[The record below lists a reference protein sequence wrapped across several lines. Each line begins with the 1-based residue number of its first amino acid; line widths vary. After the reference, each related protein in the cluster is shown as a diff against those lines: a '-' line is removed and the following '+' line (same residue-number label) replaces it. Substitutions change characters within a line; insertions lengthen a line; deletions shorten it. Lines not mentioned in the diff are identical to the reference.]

1 MHKGQLIAGRF
12 ELEAQVAAGG
22 MGSIFRA
29 VDLTSGTPVAVK
41 SWPLTFVPGDA
52 SRAAHTR
59 ERALRR
65 FEREAAALAAVT
77 HPAVVRYIT
86 HGSTPTGEP
95 FLVMHWIEGHDL
107 ATTLR
112 SSRLPVTETLQ
123 LAHRMLGA
131 LTALHAHGL
140 VHRDLKPA
148 NVMLEGGE
156 ARRAVLVDFGI
167 ARGGEGVVLTG
178 RGAQLGTPCYM
189 SPEQIR
195 DPRAVDGR
203 ADVFALGCIVFECLT
218 GARAFQGDDPMGVIA
233 HVLLDGAPD
242 LSEVRPDLPPAITRW
257 AMDLLAS
264 DRQQRP
270 FADAALLERVSRLLG
285 DYQVLPL
292 GASSADLGSLAQAT
306 DRAQGDRETLATKT
320 EAPSDASGSSLGY
333 AETEES
339 LVFEAPSEP
348 LIGRDAEL
356 ARIFDAFAQGT
367 AVVALWGP
375 PGIGKTRLALEVSRH
390 GSPVVAKFER
400 RVYVDLSLAQD
411 QASALRLLAGA
422 VGARVWGA
430 ETAAAAVGRAL
441 GAAGPLLAV
450 LDGVDAWLPE
460 LSNLVA
466 EWRKLAPQLALVT
479 TSRAR
484 PPISGTLPLE
494 LTPLATLS
502 ERELEE
508 RAPRLTSPSAQLF
521 IRHATLVGAAFAE
534 GPSRD
539 VVERIV
545 RELEGIPLAIEL
557 AAARVPSLGL
567 EGVLSLCA
575 RPLALLVG
583 SNEHASVEP
592 SALHATLR
600 AGWDSLSHT
609 EREVLGACAVFCGSF
624 SVQSAASVV
633 SAVPGAELHR
643 ALQSLREKSM
653 LRASTAGFSLFAL
666 VREFALSE
674 LAERGELERVRARH
688 AAYAGRRASGLERL
702 PGERELAFS
711 KRVEAESNDL
721 IAAVEYALAPATR
734 DLALSVMILCALEP
748 VIVARGP
755 LPAFLDLLDRT
766 LAASEELS
774 ERVPFTPFARLLV
787 LRARLR
793 ATSGRFSEASA
804 DLRAA
809 EQVARATANSELA
822 GYICLEEGLLQHFQ
836 RELPRAR
843 GCYERAIVLL
853 RPVGDTL
860 SLGRCYGNLGA
871 VFHDAGKLIE
881 AAAYYW
887 KAIHALKEVGDARM
901 LANFLGNLALLEQEL
916 GALDSARRRY
926 QKALDLV
933 LSVGDA
939 RLRAII
945 VGNLGSLEAELADWQ
960 AARGCHEL
968 ALALLRPLDDPRSLA
983 LCQAR
988 LGAALAG
995 LGLLAAAEEYLE
1007 QAERLAMA
1015 GDDLLREAVRIHR
1028 AFLHLGSAQVAL
1040 LAGERRV
1047 ASSCLEHVE
1056 AVCERA
1062 RNQRDDG
1069 RSAAQLSDDIRAALR
1084 CITRLSNRL
1093 RGALLGP

>member
-1 MHKGQLIAGRF
+1 
-12 ELEAQVAAGG
+12 
-22 MGSIFRA
+22 
-29 VDLTSGTPVAVK
+29 
-41 SWPLTFVPGDA
+41 
-52 SRAAHTR
+52 
-59 ERALRR
+59 
-65 FEREAAALAAVT
+65 
-77 HPAVVRYIT
+77 
-86 HGSTPTGEP
+86 
-95 FLVMHWIEGHDL
+95 
-107 ATTLR
+107 
-112 SSRLPVTETLQ
+112 
-123 LAHRMLGA
+123 
-131 LTALHAHGL
+131 
-140 VHRDLKPA
+140 
-148 NVMLEGGE
+148 
-156 ARRAVLVDFGI
+156 
-167 ARGGEGVVLTG
+167 
-178 RGAQLGTPCYM
+178 
-189 SPEQIR
+189 
-195 DPRAVDGR
+195 VDGR

-218 GARAFQGDDPMGVIA
+218 GARAFQGEDPMGVIA
-233 HVLLDGAPD
+233 QVLLDGAPD
-242 LSEVRPDLPPAITRW
+242 LSEVRPDLSPAITRW
-257 AMDLLAS
+257 VMDLVAS

-285 DYQVLPL
+285 DHQEPAFGATRAGLRTL
-292 GASSADLGSLAQAT
+292 GRGSDQAQSE
-306 DRAQGDRETLATKT
+306 RETLATKT
-320 EAPSDASGSSLGY
+320 EAPNDASDSSLGY
-333 AETEES
+333 AATEES
-339 LVFEAPSEP
+339 LVFETPSGP

-356 ARIFDAFAQGT
+356 ARISDGFAQGT

-390 GSPVVAKFER
+390 GAPVVAAFGR

-466 EWRKLAPQLALVT
+466 EWRKLAPELALVI

-484 PPISGTLPLE
+484 PPISGALPLE

-521 IRHATLVGAAFAE
+521 IRHATLVGAAVEE
-534 GPSRD
+534 GPSVA

-583 SNEHASVEP
+583 SDERVSVEP

-600 AGWDSLSHT
+600 AGWSSLSHT

-633 SAVPGAELHR
+633 STLAAAELLR
-643 ALQSLREKSM
+643 ALQSLRDKSM
-653 LRASTAGFSLFAL
+653 LRASAAGFSLFAL
-666 VREFALSE
+666 LRQFALSE
-674 LAERGELERVRARH
+674 LAERGELELVRARH
-688 AAYAGRRASGLERL
+688 AAYAGQRASALKRL
-702 PGERELAFS
+702 PGERELEFS

-721 IAAVEYALAPATR
+721 IAAVECALAPATR
-734 DLALSVMILCALEP
+734 DLSLSVKILCALEP

-755 LPAFLDLLDRT
+755 LPAFLDLLDRA
-766 LAASEELS
+766 LAAKEELS
-774 ERVPFTPFARLLV
+774 GRVPFIPFARLLV

-793 ATSGRFSEASA
+793 ATSGRFSEANA

-809 EQVARATANSELA
+809 ERIAQVTGSSELA

-843 GCYERAIVLL
+843 GCYERALVLL

-871 VFHDAGKLIE
+871 VFHDDGKSIE

-887 KAIHALKEVGDARM
+887 KAIQALKEVGDVRM

-926 QKALDLV
+926 EKALELV

-960 AARGCHEL
+960 AARACHEL
-968 ALALLRPLDDPRSLA
+968 AFTLLRPLDDPRSLA

-995 LGLLAAAEEYLE
+995 LGLLAAAEEHLD
-1007 QAERLAMA
+1007 QAERSALA
-1015 GDDLLREAVRIHR
+1015 GDDLLLEAVRIHR
-1028 AFLHLGSAQVAL
+1028 AFVHLGAAQAAL
-1040 LAGERRV
+1040 LGGERRV
-1047 ASSCLEHVE
+1047 ASSYLERVKT
-1056 AVCERA
+1056 ACERA
-1062 RNQRDDG
+1062 RNRRDDG
-1069 RSAAQLSDDIRAALR
+1069 LSPAQRSDDIRAALR
-1084 CITRLSNRL
+1084 GITLLSNRL
-1093 RGALLGP
+1093 RGTLLEPEHRS